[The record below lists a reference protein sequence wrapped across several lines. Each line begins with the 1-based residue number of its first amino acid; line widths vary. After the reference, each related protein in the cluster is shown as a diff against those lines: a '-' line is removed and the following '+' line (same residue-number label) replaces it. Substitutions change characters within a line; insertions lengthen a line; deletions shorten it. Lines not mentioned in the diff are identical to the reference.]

1 VTFGEFWRRVQF
13 AFKSNQFERDLEEE
27 MRLHAELRAEK
38 LRQVGVP
45 TEDAANAAQRQFG
58 NTTLLREDSRSEWS
72 FTWLESLLQ
81 DMRYAIRTFRRAPV
95 FTCGV
100 AATIGMGLGLICSLF
115 TIFNAYVLRSFVVR
129 DPHSLYSFSWDT
141 KAGGRQGFSW
151 AELEHLRSD
160 RSVFSELL
168 ATADASMFLDGRA
181 LPGRLVTGNYFSML
195 GVQPALGRT
204 ILPEDAAV
212 PGAEAVVVLSHQAWK
227 SRFGGDQNIAGKKIA
242 IRGHTYEIVGV
253 ARPEF
258 GGLDGSSFKQP
269 SPDFW
274 APITMAKHFYAK
286 DLLRP
291 DQRDNLSVVGR
302 LRPQVTEQQ
311 ARLALEIYVQHLTAE
326 LPEAARP
333 VRFFLDSR
341 ATAVR
346 LTPPLLAE
354 FSVVLS
360 IFGMV
365 LLIACANVA
374 NMMLARAMARQRE
387 IGVRLSLGAARA
399 RLVRQLLTEAIV
411 LSLPG
416 AAFGYALAWI
426 AARFGPSFVLSALL
440 APEFAAVMR
449 IPSLDPDIRV
459 FMFALGAALLAAI
472 LFGLAPAI
480 QATRTSLSNV
490 AKGDFGADLRPGR
503 LRNVLVI
510 SQVTLCVLFLV
521 SAGVLLRGS
530 RQLAERDTG
539 MELGKV
545 VNVDLPEQSRAR
557 ILERLAGEPWV
568 EKIATAWRAPLYG
581 MLRTVNVLPS
591 GSKEEVPAGYNFV
604 SPEYF
609 EVFGIPLKRG
619 RNFTRQENDAEAAVV
634 IVSEATAQRLWPNQD
649 AIGQSIRIDRA
660 DAVKQGSVQVIG
672 VAGDAISGWIH
683 DGIDRTC
690 LYFPLGSRPGGRTA
704 LVRVRGGFAS
714 ARRQF
719 AIAVESVAPQSEWH
733 FVPMQEV
740 AFTALFPF
748 HAASFVAWLLGS
760 IALLLTLSGIYGVL
774 SYLVSQ
780 RTKEIG
786 IRMALG
792 ASASAVL
799 RSVLAQSFKLT
810 AVGTAMGVLAAL
822 GLSRYM
828 AARMEMINTFDWTAY
843 LGGVSVILLAA
854 LAAGYIPSRRAAR
867 VDPAVTLRAD

>member
-1 VTFGEFWRRVQF
+1 LTFGEFWRRIRF
-13 AFKSNQFERDLEEE
+13 AFKSDRFERDLEEE
-27 MRLHAELRAEK
+27 MQLHAELRAEK
-38 LRQVGVP
+38 LRHVGVP
-45 TEDAANAAQRQFG
+45 AEDAAKAAQRQFG
-58 NTTLLREDSRSEWS
+58 NTTLLLEDSRSEWS
-72 FTWLESLLQ
+72 FTWLESWLQ
-81 DMRYAIRTFRRAPV
+81 DMRYAIRTFRRAPL

-115 TIFNAYVLRSFVVR
+115 TIFNAYVLRPFVVR
-129 DPHSLYSFSWDT
+129 DPHSLFAFSWFT
-141 KAGGRQGFSW
+141 KAGWRQGFSW
-151 AELEHLRSD
+151 AEVEHLRSD
-160 RSVFSELL
+160 HSVFSEVLV
-168 ATADASMFLDGRA
+168 TADASMFLEGRA

-195 GVQPALGRT
+195 GVQAALGRT
-204 ILPEDAAV
+204 LLHEDAAV
-212 PGAEAVVVLSHQAWK
+212 PGAEAVVALSHQAWK
-227 SRFGGDQNIAGKKIA
+227 SRFGGDPNIVGKKIA
-242 IRGHTYEIVGV
+242 IRGHTYEVVGV

-258 GGLDGSSFKQP
+258 AGLDGSTFKEP

-274 APITMAKHFYAK
+274 APITMAKHFYTT

-291 DQRDNLSVVGR
+291 DERDNLSVVGR
-302 LRPQVTEQQ
+302 LKPEVSEQQ
-311 ARLALEIYVQHLTAE
+311 AKAALEIYARHATAE
-326 LPEAARP
+326 LPEAERP
-333 VRFFLDSR
+333 VRFFFESR
-341 ATAVR
+341 ATAIP
-346 LTPPLLAE
+346 LTPPLLAA
-354 FSVVLS
+354 FSVVLT

-374 NMMLARAMARQRE
+374 NMMLARSMARQRE
-387 IGVRLSLGAARA
+387 IGVRLSLGAARG
-399 RLVRQLLTEAIV
+399 RLVRQLLTEAIL

-416 AAFGYALAWI
+416 AAFGLALAWI
-426 AARFGPSFVLSALL
+426 AARFGPRFVLSRLL
-440 APEFAAVMR
+440 APEFASVMR

-459 FMFALGAALLAAI
+459 FLFVLGAALSAAI

-490 AKGDFGADLRPGR
+490 AKGDFGNDLRPGR
-503 LRNVLVI
+503 LRNVLVVT
-510 SQVTLCVLFLV
+510 QVTVCVLFLV

-539 MELGKV
+539 MDLDRV
-545 VNVDLPEQSRAR
+545 ANVDIPKQSRAR
-557 ILERLAGEPWV
+557 ILERLTGEPWV

-581 MLRTVNVLPS
+581 ELRTVNVLPS
-591 GSKEEVPAGYNFV
+591 GSKDEVRAGYNFV

-619 RNFTRQENDAEAAVV
+619 RNFTRQENDSEAAVV
-634 IVSEATAQRLWPNQD
+634 IVSEATARCLWPNQE
-649 AIGQSIRIDRA
+649 AIGQSIRIGRD
-660 DAVKQGSVQVIG
+660 DAVKRGNVQVIG

-690 LYFPLGSRPGGRTA
+690 LYFPIGSRPGRRTD
-704 LVRVRGGFAS
+704 LMRVRGGLPA

-719 AIAVESVAPQSEWH
+719 AIAVESVAPTSEWH
-733 FVPMQEV
+733 FVPMEEV
-740 AFTALFPF
+740 AFTSLSPF
-748 HAASFVAWLLGS
+748 RAASLVAWILGGL
-760 IALLLTLSGIYGVL
+760 ALILTLSGIYGVL

-810 AVGTAMGVLAAL
+810 ALGAMMGVLAAL
-822 GLSRYM
+822 GLSHYM
-828 AARMEMINTFDWTAY
+828 AARVEMINTFDWTAY
-843 LGGVSVILLAA
+843 LGGVTLILFAA